1 MLFEGAFVDP
11 PSMLRRLIDGFKEA
25 ISEFRENPKAYI
37 LSAFKGDGIG
47 GHRRQTLLRFG
58 LATGIVVYAL
68 FFGAILILW
77 TMQAKAK
84 EELNKEIEVTM
95 INPGDLTPQEI
106 DMPKAEKKAGGGGGG
121 GRNTPTPPSK
131 GQAPKFDLTP
141 PIISPRPEP
150 QLKPPSLPVMET
162 IQVDP
167 RLEPPRI
174 ANLPTGDPTGVL
186 GPPSAGPGEGG
197 GIGTGKGG
205 AVGSGNGTGLGP
217 GDGYNTGGGNP
228 NIGGG
233 TRSNAPATSV
243 DQKPIALNSPRP
255 NYTEEA
261 RKNKIQ
267 GMVRV
272 RVLVGADGGVKQVK
286 VLNGLPDGLNE
297 EAIRS
302 AYAIRFKPA
311 MKAGQP
317 VSYWVGVDIEFNL
330 R

>member
-1 MLFEGAFVDP
+1 MLFEGAFVNP

-47 GHRRQTLLRFG
+47 GHRRKTLLRFG
-58 LATGIVVYAL
+58 LAMGIVVYAL

-77 TMQAKAK
+77 TMQARAK
-84 EELNKEIEVTM
+84 EDANKEIEVTM

-141 PIISPRPEP
+141 PIIAPRPEP

-167 RLEPPRI
+167 RLEPPRLPDI
-174 ANLPTGDPTGVL
+174 PTGDPKGVV

-205 AVGSGNGTGLGP
+205 GIGSGDGTGLGP
-217 GDGYNTGGGNP
+217 GRGFNTGGGDP
-228 NIGGG
+228 SLGGG

-243 DQKPIALNSPRP
+243 DQRP
-255 NYTEEA
+255 C
-261 RKNKIQ
+261 R
-267 GMVRV
+267 
-272 RVLVGADGGVKQVK
+272 
-286 VLNGLPDGLNE
+286 
-297 EAIRS
+297 
-302 AYAIRFKPA
+302 
-311 MKAGQP
+311 
-317 VSYWVGVDIEFNL
+317 
-330 R
+330 